1 MKKTW
6 YKSRVLYDTKVLTK
20 DIKDKIMLKN
30 Y

>member
-6 YKSRVLYDTKVLTK
+6 YKGRGLYNNKVLTK